1 MPQPARS
8 AALAALAL
16 SSAIG
21 NAQTLTFAD
30 RAFDVG
36 LLAPHIP
43 AIPGGGNEF
52 MSAGGAVGDFNND
65 GYPDIFVTGGSAGVD
80 RLFINQGDGTFL
92 DQAPAWGVDR
102 THAGSGAAVG
112 DYDNDGD
119 LDLYVTSLGVAGDM
133 SGDTNILYRNN
144 GPDISG
150 QFTFT
155 DVAAAA
161 GVLVNME
168 PGVPLG
174 DPYGAAFGDYDL
186 DGDLDLAVAGWLG
199 GNRLFQN
206 NGDGTFTD
214 VTTTAI
220 DIDMTQVRG
229 FAPAFVDTNDDRYPE
244 LLWVADFFTSKFL
257 VNNTDGTFSDHTASA
272 GVGLDSN
279 GMGNAHA
286 DFNAD
291 GLFDWHV
298 TSRINES
305 ETSGSGN
312 MHYLNLGVNLFL
324 EDSVP
329 AGVNHGE
336 WSWGADARDFN
347 HDGRPDLLVTN
358 GWNGPYFENDPTHL
372 FINNDGLTFTDAAQS
387 SGLIHTAQGRGVA
400 TLDADLDGDMDI
412 LIFCNNDNLA
422 YYENQLS
429 GPNTNW
435 ITLELNTAGI
445 PELAPN
451 GFGTKIVVTTDT
463 QTITLDMAGGS
474 NFNAT
479 SELLVHTGLAGASE
493 ARLDITWTNADVLTL
508 EHVQPNRRYTIT
520 ARTPC
525 VADFVV
531 DSTLDFSDVAAFLT
545 EFADQHPQADL
556 VNDGLFNFS
565 DVAAFLTAFGSPC
578 P

>member
-1 MPQPARS
+1 MLHPSTP

-16 SSAIG
+16 SSLAG
-21 NAQTLTFAD
+21 HAQTLTFSDQA
-30 RAFDVG
+30 ANAG
-36 LLAPHIP
+36 LIAPHQP
-43 AIPGGGNEF
+43 VVVGAGVEF
-52 MSAGGAVGDFNND
+52 MSGGGAVGDFNND

-80 RLFINQGDGTFL
+80 RLFINQGDGTFV

-102 THAGSGAAVG
+102 THAGSGACAG
-112 DYDNDGD
+112 DFNNDGL

-133 SGDTNILYRNN
+133 TGNTNILYRNN
-144 GPDISG
+144 GDN
-150 QFTFT
+150 TFT

-161 GVLVNME
+161 GVQVNVE

-174 DPYGAAFGDYDL
+174 DPFGAAFGDYDL

-199 GNRLFQN
+199 GNRLFRN
-206 NGDGTFTD
+206 DGNGAFTD

-220 DIDMTQVRG
+220 DVDMTQVRG

-244 LLWVADFFTSKFL
+244 LLWVSDFYTSKFL
-257 VNNTDGTFSDHTASA
+257 VNNTDGTFTDHTLSA

-291 GLFDWHV
+291 GLIDWHV
-298 TSRINES
+298 TSRINQD

-312 MHYLNLGVNLFL
+312 MHYINLGANVFL
-324 EDSVP
+324 EDSVA
-329 AGVNHGE
+329 AGVHHGE

-358 GWNGPYFENDPTHL
+358 GFSGPYYENDPTHL
-372 FINNDGLTFTDAAQS
+372 FLNIDGATFTDVAPTT
-387 SGLIHTAQGRGVA
+387 GLNHTAQGRGVA

-412 LIFCNNDNLA
+412 LIFCNADNLA
-422 YYENQLS
+422 YYENKLT

-435 ITLELNTAGI
+435 ITLALDTSGI
-445 PELAPN
+445 PALAPH
-451 GFGTKIVVTTDT
+451 GFGTKVVVTTDT

-479 SELLVHTGLAGASE
+479 SELVVHTGVADATSL
-493 ARLDITWTNADVLTL
+493 RLDITWTDGSTLTL
-508 EHVQPNRRYTIT
+508 DHVQPNRRYTIT
-520 ARTPC
+520 ARTDC
-525 VADFVV
+525 AADLVV
-531 DSTLDFSDVAAFLT
+531 DNTLDFADIVAFLT
-545 EFADQHPQADL
+545 EFGAHHPQADL
-556 VNDGLFNFS
+556 VNDGAFDFT
-565 DVAAFLTAFGSPC
+565 DVAAFLAAFGAGC
-578 P
+578 N